1 MESNAKQFG
10 VDDYK
15 LLASMVTGSS
25 WETKDG
31 QNRLGNSKK
40 TDLDVSCGFSALI
53 EHMPCPFTGPNMLS
67 AGPNFSASP

>member
-1 MESNAKQFG
+1 MLIFVLYLCLHRGEEYG
-10 VDDYK
+10 IYGWPLK

-31 QNRLGNSKK
+31 QKRLDKSKK

-53 EHMPCPFTGPNMLS
+53 E
-67 AGPNFSASP
+67 FSIQRCS